1 MNKLFLKSRNLVVEM
16 DGQINII
23 AFVCNEC
30 TYAAADLAGISRF
43 KYPTN
48 IKIIRLPCTGKIDL
62 LYLLESFKN
71 GADGI
76 IVSGCLKDQCHYDT
90 GNESGGNYHAE
101 KIVEFTQN
109 ILNEIGIEKERIE
122 MHFISSS
129 MATKWIEVA
138 ENFTEKIRKLGKLKK
153 V

>member
-1 MNKLFLKSRNLVVEM
+1 MNEEV
-16 DGQINII
+16 NII

-30 TYAAADLAGISRF
+30 TYAAADLAGISRY

-48 IKIIRLPCTGKIDL
+48 IKLIRLPCTGKVDL
-62 LYLLESFKN
+62 LYILESFKH

-90 GNESGGNYHAE
+90 GNQSGGNYKAE
-101 KIVEFTQN
+101 KIVEFAQN
-109 ILNEIGIEKERIE
+109 ILDEIGIEKERLE

-129 MATKWIEVA
+129 MATTWIEVA
-138 ENFTEKIRKLGKLKK
+138 KNFTEKIRKLGKLKK
-153 V
+153 VQKN